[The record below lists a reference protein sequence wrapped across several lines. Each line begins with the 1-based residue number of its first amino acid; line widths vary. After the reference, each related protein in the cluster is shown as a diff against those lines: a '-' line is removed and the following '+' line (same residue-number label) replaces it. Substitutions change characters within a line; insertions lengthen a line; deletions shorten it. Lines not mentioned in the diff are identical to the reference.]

1 MKAKN
6 LLKKLIEN
14 KHNEPDNKQI
24 KLILDLFNS
33 KKFEEVKKEINKQA
47 SKFPN
52 SSILN
57 NILGAVLAEENQLV
71 LAIEQYKKSIKL
83 NPNYA
88 EAYNNL
94 GVSLE
99 KLNKYEEAIEKFEK
113 AIFFKKKFF

>member
-33 KKFEEVKKEINKQA
+33 KKFQEVKKEINKQA

-83 NPNYA
+83 NPSYA

-94 GVSLE
+94 GVS
-99 KLNKYEEAIEKFEK
+99 
-113 AIFFKKKFF
+113 

>member
-6 LLKKLIEN
+6 LVKKLIEN
-14 KHNEPDNKQI
+14 KQKEPDNKQI
-24 KLILDLFNS
+24 KLLLDLFNL
-33 KKFEEVKKEINKQA
+33 KKFEEVKKEINKQT

-57 NILGAVLAEENQLV
+57 NILGAVLAEDNQLV

-83 NPNYA
+83 KPNYA

-113 AIFFKKKFF
+113 AI